1 MVTICEF
8 SYDNKQAK
16 VLRNSNL
23 QRGVAALTKTGKEE
37 NDNYCFRVSTDECS
51 TYRKKNYLLLPLRV
65 RPSVRPYV
73 WYMFCPLK
81 SFQTRTFFFFFSH
94 HICTKG
100 CNTVNF
106 FHKITGCSN

>member
-51 TYRKKNYLLLPLRV
+51 TYRKKLLIIAPSS
-65 RPSVRPYV
+65 PSVRP
-73 WYMFCPLK
+73 
-81 SFQTRTFFFFFSH
+81 S
-94 HICTKG
+94 ICM
-100 CNTVNF
+100 V
-106 FHKITGCSN
+106 HVLSS

>member
-51 TYRKKNYLLLPLRV
+51 TYRKKTTFYCPFESV
-65 RPSVRPYV
+65 RPSVHMYGTCFV
-73 WYMFCPLK
+73 LLK
-81 SFQTRTFFFFFSH
+81 VSKLEPFFFFFSH

-100 CNTVNF
+100 CNTVNV